1 MAALADGGVAV
12 ADSDN
17 NRVKVFNGQGELRL
31 TIEFHDGERIF
42 RNPRGLATDGEH
54 LFVSDSSHHC
64 IRKLRLEDGA
74 PIACLGSQGS
84 CRDEF
89 SHPEGLALSRGRL
102 VVADKDNN
110 RLVCLN
116 ADTLTWAF
124 AVGRFGSGPNEL
136 MYPTSVAITAGGE
149 VVCADHYNNRL
160 QVFAASNG
168 AWLRSICGFG
178 AASGPGRLAY
188 PYGVGIDAKG
198 RLLVTETKR
207 LIVLTPAGE
216 QVQSLPLPG
225 CGALS
230 GIHCGPRQTVF
241 LADSSGDTV
250 LVHETLP

>member
-1 MAALADGGVAV
+1 MRA
-12 ADSDN
+12 
-17 NRVKVFNGQGELRL
+17 
-31 TIEFHDGERIF
+31 
-42 RNPRGLATDGEH
+42 
-54 LFVSDSSHHC
+54 
-64 IRKLRLEDGA
+64 
-74 PIACLGSQGS
+74 
-84 CRDEF
+84 DEF

-102 VVADKDNN
+102 IVADKDNN

-136 MYPTSVAITAGGE
+136 MCTPRAAPRRSTRRSTRHSTRRSTLWHRLTAAPPQLPTADGNRLHMPMADPTSVAITAGGE

-198 RLLVTETKR
+198 RFLVTETKR
-207 LIVLTPAGE
+207 LIVLTPEGE
-216 QVQSLPLPG
+216 QVQSLPLPD

-230 GIHCGPRQTVF
+230 GIQCGPRQTVF
-241 LADSSGDTV
+241 LADSSGDSV